1 MTNSADGK
9 RILEFPRRSHVKLKI
24 LVAVLVFGAVS
35 GTAAFAADSG
45 AELFQKAVTQERAA
59 GNLEEAIKLYQ
70 RVAKELAS
78 GRPLA
83 AKALVQAAHCYE
95 LLGQDKQDKA
105 VKLYEQVTRDFGD
118 QRELSAAANS
128 RLAVLRQVERT
139 PAPATMTQRRLE
151 LPYPAELAYPAFA
164 TDGKREVYRDAATG
178 ALMFSDLAGKEKRVI
193 LKPKAGEQVNGI
205 LPSRDFSIVATG
217 LIRADGSRI
226 GAVIKADGTGY
237 RELTNSVCV
246 PDWSWDNRFLLFCQR
261 QPDGTR
267 QLVRVSVTDG
277 EIRKVQQTDGD
288 RFALSP
294 DGRFIAIADLG
305 AVRRLGKISVVPSQG
320 GPPQLVADNARL
332 MDWTRDGRYLAI
344 VSQRSSSPEALY
356 LLPMK
361 DGQAAGDPVFVRYG
375 SFTSGRTIS
384 DGSLVYQ
391 STPAAGGNAAWFGTP
406 DADGRSLD
414 WKPLRLSGS
423 LRSSFMARWSP
434 DSTQIV
440 YSSPD
445 EAIGQ
450 NAWVIRLRN
459 MASGDERELYRGGHA
474 VCIWAAQRDNLVC
487 AQENLTPPFSIDILS
502 ISIDSGRVESLASE
516 KWGNGGAFFSSPDDK
531 AIYMW
536 RMLGQ
541 QPVPELIRWDIG
553 TRQATVVDRI
563 PGPVNSGD
571 WPGPD
576 PDKHWIARR
585 NKEKLEIRPM
595 SGGDWKPLISL
606 DTTQAAFSPD
616 GNWLLYHDVDVAG
629 KQSLFRV
636 STAGGQPE
644 RIGAFPSAGKTG
656 SLRISPDGQK
666 IIAEAAIAPEVWI
679 LENFEPKQQAAK

>member
-1 MTNSADGK
+1 M
-9 RILEFPRRSHVKLKI
+9 KLTI
-24 LVAVLVFGAVS
+24 LVAVLALS
-35 GTAAFAADSG
+35 TAALAADSG

-70 RVAKELAS
+70 RVAKEFAS
-78 GRPLA
+78 DRPLA

-128 RLAVLRQVERT
+128 RLAVLRQVEHA
-139 PAPATMTQRRLE
+139 PGPATMTQRKVE
-151 LPYPAELAYPAFA
+151 LPHPAELAYPALS

-178 ALMFSDLAGKEKRVI
+178 AVMIGNLAGTEKRVI
-193 LKPKAGEQVNGI
+193 FKPKAGEQVSGL
-205 LPSRDFSIVATG
+205 LPSRDFSMVDMLLA
-217 LIRADGSRI
+217 RPDGSR
-226 GAVIKADGTGY
+226 VETMIKTDGTGY
-237 RELTNSVCV
+237 RELTESVCV
-246 PDWSWDNRFLLFCQR
+246 PDWSWDNRYLLFCPR

-277 EIRKVQQTDGD
+277 EIRKLQQTDGS
-288 RFALSP
+288 RLAVSP
-294 DGRFIAIADLG
+294 DGRFIAVADLG
-305 AVRRLGKISVVPSQG
+305 AFRRLGKISVVPSFVGSSPG

-344 VSQRSSSPEALY
+344 VSQTSSSPEALY

-361 DGQAAGDPVFVRYG
+361 DGQAVGEPVFVRYG
-375 SFTSGRTIS
+375 SFTFGRTIS

-391 STPAAGGNAAWFGTP
+391 STPAAGGNAAWLGTL
-406 DADGRSLD
+406 DADGRSPD

-423 LRSSFMARWSP
+423 LRSSFMPRWSP

-450 NAWVIRLRN
+450 NAWVIRLRSV
-459 MASGDERELYRGGHA
+459 ASGEERELYRGGHA
-474 VCIWAAQRDNLVC
+474 VCIWAAQPDNLVC
-487 AQENLTPPFSIDILS
+487 ARGQLASPLSIDIFSL
-502 ISIDSGRVESLASE
+502 SIDSGRVEPLAAE
-516 KWGNGGAFFSSPDDK
+516 KWNNGGAFFASRDDR

-536 RMLGQ
+536 RTLSQ

-553 TRQATVVDRI
+553 TREATVVDRI
-563 PGPVNSGD
+563 PGPYNGGD
-571 WPGPD
+571 SLGPD
-576 PDKHWIARR
+576 PDEHWISRR

-606 DTTQAAFSPD
+606 GTTQAAFTPD
-616 GNWLLYHDVDVAG
+616 GNWLLYHDVDAAG

-644 RIGAFPSAGKTG
+644 RIGDFPSAGKTG
-656 SLRISPDGQK
+656 SLRISPDGKQ
-666 IIAEAAIAPEVWI
+666 IITEAALAREVWV